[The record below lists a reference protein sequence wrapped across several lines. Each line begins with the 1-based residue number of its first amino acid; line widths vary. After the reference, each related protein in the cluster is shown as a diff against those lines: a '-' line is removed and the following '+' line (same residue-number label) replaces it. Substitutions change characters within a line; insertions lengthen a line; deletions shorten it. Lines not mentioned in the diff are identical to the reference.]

1 MRPRGKNTRF
11 RFLTISSNG
20 ANLEKSKI
28 PPVMWSLSI
37 LDNLLSLSRGTSTA
51 LKRSS
56 NLLRKHGGK
65 TGEELKAE
73 GK

>member
-11 RFLTISSNG
+11 RFLTILNNG

-28 PPVMWSLSI
+28 PLVMWSLSI
-37 LDNLLSLSRGTSTA
+37 LDNLLSLSRGTSTV
-51 LKRSS
+51 LKWPS
-56 NLLRKHGGK
+56 NFLRKHVAK